1 MSAMTVVEQLAR
13 WLAPWESAYN
23 DSKAISIT
31 VTAVHVLAMLW
42 SGGLAIAADRTTLR
56 VVRGAEVDRQRQL
69 LELQAVHRPVLIS
82 LGFVILSGILLAAAD
97 IKTFAVSPIFWLKL
111 GLVVL
116 LAVNGLVLTRTE
128 RALRAAPPPGAEV
141 PRLWRRLATN
151 SWLSLSLWS
160 LTLIVGVAL
169 VDAA

>member
-1 MSAMTVVEQLAR
+1 MTVVEQLAR

-23 DSKAISIT
+23 DSKTISIT

-42 SGGLAIAADRTTLR
+42 SGGLAVAADRTTLR
-56 VVRGAEVDRQRQL
+56 VLRGAEIDRQRQL
-69 LELQAVHRPVLIS
+69 SELHAVHRPVLVS
-82 LGFVILSGILLAAAD
+82 LGFVILSGLFLTAAD
-97 IKTFAVSPIFWLKL
+97 IKTFAVSPVFWLKL
-111 GLVVL
+111 SLVLL

-128 RALRAAPPPGAEV
+128 RALRAAPTPPGPDV

-151 SWLSLSLWS
+151 SWLSLGLWS
-160 LTLIVGVAL
+160 LTLIVGVVL